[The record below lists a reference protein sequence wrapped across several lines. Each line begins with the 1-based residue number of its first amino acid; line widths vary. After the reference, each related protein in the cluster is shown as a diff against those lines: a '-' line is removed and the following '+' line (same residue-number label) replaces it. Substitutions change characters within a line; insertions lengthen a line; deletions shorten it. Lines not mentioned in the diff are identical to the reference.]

1 MANSHLNGLVTD
13 SVLPSPLQNQRFLVL
28 ESLLKRLD
36 SLPPFALIMLIDI
49 APESALTAF
58 ADQFSLFGDGWE
70 FAHLDD
76 EQRELIK
83 GAIQIHRHKGT
94 PWAIKRTLALLG
106 YGDCELEERFGYYTH
121 DRTISHDR
129 TRHYGY
135 GGHWTYYRLIMQKPI
150 SKTDAENIRALLAD
164 VAPLR
169 CKLASIHLKNLKH
182 DRTVR
187 HDGAVRYNGVII
199 QWH

>member
-1 MANSHLNGLVTD
+1 MANLVTD

-49 APESALTAF
+49 TPKSALTAF

-70 FAHLDD
+70 FAHSED

-94 PWAIKRTLALLG
+94 RGLSNARLPCLGLAIV
-106 YGDCELEERFGYYTH
+106 
-121 DRTISHDR
+121 S
-129 TRHYGY
+129 
-135 GGHWTYYRLIMQKPI
+135 
-150 SKTDAENIRALLAD
+150 
-164 VAPLR
+164 
-169 CKLASIHLKNLKH
+169 
-182 DRTVR
+182 
-187 HDGAVRYNGVII
+187 
-199 QWH
+199 

>member
-106 YGDCELEERFGYYTH
+106 YGDCELEERFGYHKHNSQLKHNSTH
-121 DRTISHDR
+121 R
-129 TRHYGY
+129 YGNIW
-135 GGHWTYYRLIMQKPI
+135 GWTYYRLVMQKRI
-150 SKTDAENIRALLAD
+150 SHLETQRIYALLAD
-164 VAPLR
+164 IAPLR
-169 CKLASIHLKNLKH
+169 CKLSSINLRNIYHNSAIKH
-182 DRTVR
+182 
-187 HDGAVRYNGVII
+187 NGTHFYEEVIA
-199 QWH
+199 QW